1 MHKGEKE
8 IESTKENLRCI
19 NERHVLWSSQ
29 CSTDDY
35 ENDDNDVV
43 FVVVVVDKNTRK
55 KNNIQQHT
63 GLYICI
69 YRNEI
74 KQKTSS
80 RRLCPYFNS

>member
-35 ENDDNDVV
+35 QDDDND
-43 FVVVVVDKNTRK
+43 VVVVDKNTRK
-55 KNNIQQHT
+55 KYIQQHT
-63 GLYICI
+63 GPYICI